1 MMSVVMAEMV
11 CNQIKYLPSCS
22 KVVNRSVGT

>member
-11 CNQIKYLPSCS
+11 CNQIEYPPSYL
-22 KVVNRSVGT
+22 KVVNTSVGK